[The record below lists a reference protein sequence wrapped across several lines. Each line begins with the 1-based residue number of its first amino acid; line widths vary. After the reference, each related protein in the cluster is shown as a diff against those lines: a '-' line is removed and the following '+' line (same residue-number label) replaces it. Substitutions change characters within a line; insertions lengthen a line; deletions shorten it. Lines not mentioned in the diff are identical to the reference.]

1 MKDIELIVNSE
12 TGFVTDLKK
21 YVIKQ
26 ENLQR
31 KIIYKFSDEFVD
43 GTAYLCVRKE
53 DGIVG
58 KIQMTKNGEQYELQI
73 KNGLVSNTK
82 SIEINIKIVQDEQ
95 NNQIPIFVSTISKI
109 KVEDTIVADMDL
121 IDYYPDWHDTIEGE
135 LTTIKADISDIE
147 QEQTVQNTNI
157 SYLQTNKADKTEIPT
172 SLSDLTEDSE
182 HRTVTDIEKSNW
194 NEKVDIDVNNL
205 TNYEL
210 KTNTGSTIELSINS
224 STYVMTLNLKNSA
237 GTTISTG
244 TIDLPLETMV
254 VNASYDSTT
263 KEIVLTLQSGST
275 VRFSVADLVSGLQ
288 SEITPSN
295 KLSSDLV
302 DDTNSINKFTNA
314 SEKSKLSGIETG
326 AEVNKIEDI
335 KVNGTSQSI
344 TNKSVDISVP
354 TNTVSST
361 NVRTILSLTQ
371 AEYDNI
377 TTPDTNTMYVIKEA

>member
-1 MKDIELIVNSE
+1 
-12 TGFVTDLKK
+12 
-21 YVIKQ
+21 
-26 ENLQR
+26 
-31 KIIYKFSDEFVD
+31 
-43 GTAYLCVRKE
+43 
-53 DGIVG
+53 
-58 KIQMTKNGEQYELQI
+58 
-73 KNGLVSNTK
+73 
-82 SIEINIKIVQDEQ
+82 
-95 NNQIPIFVSTISKI
+95 
-109 KVEDTIVADMDL
+109 MDL

-135 LTTIKADISDIE
+135 LTTIEADISDIK

-157 SYLQTNKADKTEIPT
+157 SSLQTNKADKTEIPT
-172 SLSDLTEDSE
+172 SLSDLTEDST

-210 KTNTGSTIELSINS
+210 KTNTGSTIELLINS

-237 GTTISTG
+237 GTIISTG

-314 SEKSKLSGIETG
+314 TEKSKLNGIEPG
-326 AEVNKIEDI
+326 AEVNIIEDI
-335 KVNGTSQSI
+335 KVNGTSQSV
-344 TNKSVDISVP
+344 TNKSVDISIP

-361 NVRTILSLTQ
+361 TVQTIVTLTQ

-377 TTPDTNTMYVIKEA
+377 TNPDTNTMYVIKEA